1 MYLNSSSTSSSDS
14 DEEFAFELVANLP
27 RPRTF
32 QDHFNP
38 LENYDDLDIK
48 TRFR

>member
-1 MYLNSSSTSSSDS
+1 MDLNTSSSSSS
-14 DEEFAFELVANLP
+14 DDDDEHIFEIVVNLP

-32 QDHFNP
+32 RNRFNP
-38 LENYDDLDIK
+38 LENYDDLDFK